1 MIRDKGKYIIYT
13 SEQISFTNKRVTFR
27 LYFKLQNIDS
37 KTDSAYLS
45 HTKTPPA
52 PRSSVS
58 IWQEA
63 SLYLYQLRQRFIG
76 VVLLLAGLY
85 VLDGANLPA
94 ATMRDLALSWMNI
107 PIAFNY

>member
-1 MIRDKGKYIIYT
+1 MIWDKGKYIIYT
-13 SEQISFTNKRVTFR
+13 SEQISFTDKRVTVR
-27 LYFKLQNIDS
+27 PYLKLQNIDS

-45 HTKTPPA
+45 HTKTPTP

-63 SLYLYQLRQRFIG
+63 SLYQLRQRFIG

-94 ATMRDLALSWMNI
+94 ATMRDLAFRWMNI
-107 PIAFNY
+107 PVAFNY